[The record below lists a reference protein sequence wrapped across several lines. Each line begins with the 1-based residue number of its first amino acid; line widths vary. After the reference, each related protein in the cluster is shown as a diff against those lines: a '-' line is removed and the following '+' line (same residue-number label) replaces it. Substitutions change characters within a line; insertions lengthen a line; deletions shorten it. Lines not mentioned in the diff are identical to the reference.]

1 MKRKKNKDGVEDYAT
16 KEKHLF
22 PFFFKYFVLLLQY
35 KQIQIENMN
44 TTAIRKPTS
53 FRLPQ
58 DLLEALKERAKA
70 SNRSLNNYVES
81 ALLQL
86 VYHEPN
92 ETTIEAMNEAL
103 SGKEL
108 ESL

>member
-1 MKRKKNKDGVEDYAT
+1 
-16 KEKHLF
+16 
-22 PFFFKYFVLLLQY
+22 
-35 KQIQIENMN
+35 MN
-44 TTAIRKPTS
+44 TTTIKKPAS

-86 VYHEPN
+86 AYHEPN
-92 ETTIEAMNEAL
+92 ETTIAATNEAL

-108 ESL
+108 ETIDMANFKDFVKSL